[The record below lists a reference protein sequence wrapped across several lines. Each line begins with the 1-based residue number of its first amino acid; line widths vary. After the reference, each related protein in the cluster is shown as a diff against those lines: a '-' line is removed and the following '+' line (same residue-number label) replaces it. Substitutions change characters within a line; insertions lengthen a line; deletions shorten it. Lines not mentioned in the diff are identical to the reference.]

1 MLENAN
7 LAQILGFQLK
17 LTFLTT
23 FVNLPDN
30 SEAELFK
37 AYTLELQLKA
47 PRPLSR
53 AYMLSWL
60 GLAGLF

>member
-23 FVNLPDN
+23 FVNLTDN

-37 AYTLELQLKA
+37 AYTLELQLKG

-53 AYMLSWL
+53 AYRLSWL